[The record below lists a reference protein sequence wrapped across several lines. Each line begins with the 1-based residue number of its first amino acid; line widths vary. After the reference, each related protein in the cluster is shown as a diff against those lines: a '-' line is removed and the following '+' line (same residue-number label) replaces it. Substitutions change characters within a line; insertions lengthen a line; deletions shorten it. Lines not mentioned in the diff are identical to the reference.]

1 MQPVKLTLEG
11 QFWDTQIYM
20 GFLYLFV
27 RDGSLTVID
36 WDRLVTDLG
45 ERTGQLF
52 ATESALR
59 ASDLLYGP
67 SARMFLAN
75 PEIKAMV
82 EKRFEVLAATDLHID
97 RSTLARYTVQHTRS
111 PSPFPHADSVLYNRL
126 LYTVGKSGVYCSPC
140 ETVRKKGGMP
150 VKDAIKRWDGPASA
164 CAASYN
170 TVALA
175 TAEGGLFE
183 MISGSAYK
191 GDFQH
196 PGQEPRI
203 VVDKHCTD
211 CSWSFFNIF
220 GSSRQE
226 GSFLVQYKLSSRA
239 NGDEAELAGDTDWEE
254 ELARGSWSRF
264 QRRTFDRV
272 LEERELFGVDSDG
285 YEIAYQDKLYR
296 VRDRQ
301 ISIIKANPYSDK
313 AENRLVSFG
322 NVQIAEWKGGLVS
335 AKVAVFGVVLEYDA
349 ALVVVGSGPDE
360 SAEIHTVRGEP
371 VNWRV
376 FPRSANYRNHL
387 HVVRD
392 DVLEVWSFNH
402 DYFVEQKHKKMGTRY
417 SAVSGRRFG

>member
-1 MQPVKLTLEG
+1 MRPVKLTLEG

-36 WDRLVTDLG
+36 WDRLVSNLG

-52 ATESALR
+52 ATEAALR
-59 ASDLLYGP
+59 RSDHLYGP
-67 SARMFLAN
+67 SARMFLTD
-75 PEIKAMV
+75 PGIKAV
-82 EKRFEVLAATDLHID
+82 VVRRFEKLAATALHID
-97 RSTLARYTVQHTRS
+97 RSTLARYTVQRTQS
-111 PSPFPHADSVLYNRL
+111 PSPFPHADSVMYNSL

-140 ETVRKKGGMP
+140 ETVRKGTP
-150 VKDAIKRWDGPASA
+150 VGHGIKRWDGSASA

-170 TVALA
+170 IVALA

-191 GDFQH
+191 GDLQL
-196 PGQEPRI
+196 PEREPRL

-220 GSSRQE
+220 GTSRHQ
-226 GSFLVQYKLSSRA
+226 GSFLVQYKLRSETYA
-239 NGDEAELAGDTDWEE
+239 DEAVLTEDTEWDAELASGLRL
-254 ELARGSWSRF
+254 LAH
-264 QRRTFDRV
+264 RRTFDRV
-272 LEERELFGVDSDG
+272 MEERELFGVDADG

-296 VRDRQ
+296 VHDRQ
-301 ISIIKANPYSDK
+301 ISVVKANPYSDK
-313 AENRLVSFG
+313 VENRLRRLG
-322 NVQIAEWKGGLVS
+322 DVQIAGWKGSLVS

-349 ALVVVGSGPDE
+349 ALVVVGNGPDE
-360 SAEIHTVRGEP
+360 SLETHTLRGEP

-392 DVLEVWSFNH
+392 DFLEVWSFNH

-417 SAVSGRRFG
+417 SAVSGRYYS